1 MAREYYSSP
10 FYEELVA
17 STVVHHFCFHFPTEH
32 LQNSQ
37 T

>member
-1 MAREYYSSP
+1 MVREYYGSP
-10 FYEELVA
+10 SYEELVA
-17 STVVHHFCFHFPTEH
+17 STVVYHLCFLFPTEH